1 MLRNWTEFL
10 GPDEIEAIHST
21 SMKVLANVG
30 VRFSSDEAIGIFKKH
45 GVKTDGGLVFLS
57 EEQVMRAI
65 TAAPDQ
71 FTIHA
76 RNPSR
81 SVTVGDGEPVFAPG
95 YGAPFLIDPEVGK
108 RAPTVEDYRNLARLA
123 HALPNID
130 MMGYLMV
137 GPTDVPAQKAYLYML
152 RAGMVHSDKPFIGS
166 VEGEI
171 GARHTMEMATILLG
185 ADVTD
190 RPVTLGVVSSLTPL
204 GYSVEMAEAVIEY
217 ARWRQP
223 LLIACAA
230 MGGSTA
236 PITLAGML
244 AMQNAEL
251 LAGITLAQLVS
262 PGTPVIYGS
271 TSTNTD
277 MKTGA
282 LAIGSPEN
290 ALIVTAVTQ
299 LARFYGLPSR
309 GGGALTD
316 AHSPDARAGYE
327 SMQNLLTAVNSGA
340 DFVLHAAGILG
351 SFISFSFEKFA
362 IDDEMC
368 GMVRRY
374 RRGITVTP
382 DTLAYEVIAKVG
394 PGGNYLMEPHTLERF
409 RTEFWQ
415 PTKGDRIGI
424 EGWIAAGR
432 PDGVSRAEKRWKN
445 LLAEHEDP
453 PLDGTTARQ
462 LQSFIE
468 QHS

>member
-1 MLRNWTEFL
+1 MLRNWIEFL
-10 GPDEIEAIHST
+10 SPDEINQIHDT
-21 SMKVLANVG
+21 SMQVLANVG
-30 VRFSSDEAIGIFKKH
+30 VRFPSDPAIGVFRDH
-45 GVKTDGGLVFLS
+45 GIKTDGNLVHLT
-57 EEQVMRAI
+57 EDQVLRAVE
-65 TAAPDQ
+65 AAPDR

-76 RNPSR
+76 RNPER
-81 SVTVGDGEPVFAPG
+81 SVDVGDGQPVFAPA
-95 YGAPFLIDPEVGK
+95 YGAPFLIDPDVGK
-108 RAPTVEDYRNLARLA
+108 RVPTLEDYHNLARLA
-123 HALPNID
+123 HDLPNMD

-137 GPTDVPAQKAYLYML
+137 GPSDVPPDTAYLHML
-152 RAGMVHSDKPFIGS
+152 FAEMVHSDKPFIGS
-166 VEGEI
+166 VEGQV
-171 GARHTMEMATILLG
+171 GARHTMEMTSILFGKQALDQP
-185 ADVTD
+185 A
-190 RPVTLGVVSSLTPL
+190 TLGVISSLTPL
-204 GYSVEMAEAVIEY
+204 GYSVEMTTALMEY

-251 LAGITLAQLVS
+251 LAGITLAQIVS

-290 ALIVTAVTQ
+290 ALIATAVTQ

-316 AHSPDARAGYE
+316 SHSPDARAGYE
-327 SMQNLLTAVNSGA
+327 SMQNLLAAVNSGA

-351 SFISFSFEKFA
+351 SFISFSFEKFV

-374 RRGITVTP
+374 RRGIAVTP
-382 DTLAYEVIAKVG
+382 ETLAYEVIKQVG
-394 PGGNYLMEPHTLERF
+394 PGGNFLMEPHTLKRC

-415 PTKGDRIGI
+415 PTIGDREGI
-424 EGWIAAGR
+424 EKWIASGR
-432 PDGVSRAEKRWKN
+432 PDEVDRARRRWQE

-453 PLDGTTARQ
+453 PLDGATHRQ
-462 LQSFIE
+462 LQAFVE
-468 QHS
+468 KHS